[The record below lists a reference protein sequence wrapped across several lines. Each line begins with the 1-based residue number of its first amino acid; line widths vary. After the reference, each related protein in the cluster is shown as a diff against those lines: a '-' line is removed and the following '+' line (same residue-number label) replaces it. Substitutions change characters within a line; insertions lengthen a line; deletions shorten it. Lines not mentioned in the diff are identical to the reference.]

1 MNNDR
6 DWSNP
11 TPFWATLGGVWLVGL
26 ECNYV
31 RAAFMHVSLHVV
43 NNIARTLR
51 TEGQGHPSHA
61 CKFAKVKIKI

>member
-1 MNNDR
+1 MIEIGA
-6 DWSNP
+6 
-11 TPFWATLGGVWLVGL
+11 TPPPFGLLWGGVWLVGL